1 MSTLKGVNRLKGSW
15 VYRSLLNKKV
25 RHTSFNN
32 LEFGRG
38 VIEFKKIKGEQILDS
53 SLDMGD
59 NYILTIKGK
68 ITVDVGGTISL
79 KWRGE
84 GIPGSPT
91 EGWIYDYKAYL
102 APTWRKAT
110 DKTIVLIGSVLRRV
124 AHGTQPASVTATFY
138 MVKLD

>member
-1 MSTLKGVNRLKGSW
+1 MSTVKGVKRLKGRW

-25 RHTSFNN
+25 RHTPFND
-32 LEFGRG
+32 LQMGLG
-38 VIEFKKIKGEQILDS
+38 IVEFKKITGDQILDA

-59 NYILTIKGK
+59 NYIFTIKGK
-68 ITVDVGGTISL
+68 IIRDEGGMISL

-84 GIPGSPT
+84 GIPGSLT

-102 APTWRKAT
+102 APTWKKAT
-110 DKTIVLIGSVLRRV
+110 DKTIILIGSVLRTV
-124 AHGTQPASVTATFY
+124 AHGSQPAGVTGTFY